1 MKGVFLKGVVS
12 FALGLGTALAT
23 PKEAEFTHLD
33 NDYQQR
39 ILPLLDRYC
48 LACHDQATSEGEL
61 DLERFNDLTAVRNDP
76 KTWQGIVSQLETGEM
91 PPTKKKDVQQPTP
104 EERAALIAWA
114 KSYLATE
121 ARAQAGDPGPVLLRR
136 LSNSEYT
143 YTVRDLTG
151 VDSLDPLR
159 EFPVDSASGE
169 GFTNSGGGLVMSPAL
184 FEKYLEAGK
193 EIADHAVL
201 LPDGFRFSASTSRT
215 DHAKEIL
222 TALRSNYL
230 KNTGG
235 DGINFNYTSQVRGA
249 APEGEGEGRLK
260 LTPSF
265 AALIEHRDALRTDPT
280 SAATVAA
287 DSGLNA
293 KYLSALTQ
301 ALLADEPAPSFLLD
315 HLRQKL
321 RTAKPEEAV
330 SLAAEVRRWQDR
342 LWKFNNVGHLGLI
355 RPWQEPVTPITTSM
369 EVRLKLGANTTKVYL
384 SAIGFGTGT
393 ATVEWQRARLER
405 PGRTP
410 ILMRDLKLGFAAL
423 QEIRTRSLTHTS
435 RYLEAAS
442 RVRKSKTDLD
452 LAALSSE
459 LKIDAE
465 IVGAWTSYLG
475 LATGK
480 VAIKNYLTT
489 PIHNGSGH
497 KFISGWTI
505 KGVADFSL
513 MGNASDRDVKVPGDL
528 RAHRVVVHPRP
539 ERWIAAGWMSPLDG
553 RVKITPHVRDAHDR
567 CGNGVSWSLTL
578 HRGSLTRVLRSANLD
593 LGKVATIA
601 PVPELE
607 VLRGDLI
614 SVTIG
619 ARDNSH
625 ICDLTEIDLSI
636 EELGA
641 KNRKWSLAGDCAD
654 DMQAGNP
661 HPDQHGNLATWHFYG
676 GMNDQRKQGS
686 GIVPGSLVEEW
697 LNEKDPARAR
707 ELAHQLQVLL
717 SNPLRAEASDPD
729 RAAHEDLTSLNGPLF
744 GTLDFAT
751 LSAKRPQEPRITGEA
766 NHLVTTPSIL
776 EFELPASLIAGAELV
791 VRGVVQ
797 ESSDPEVAVQMM
809 VGTSKPPEQSTL
821 RASEPIVVHASGP
834 AREKLE
840 EGFDDF
846 RKLFPAAMCYVRV
859 VPADEVVT
867 LQLYHREDDHLARLM
882 LNAREKARIDQ
893 LWEQLTFVS
902 REPQRLITAYE
913 QIWQFATQDADPK
926 KFEPMEGTIRERAAA
941 FEKTLVAAQPTHLD
955 ALIAFA
961 PRIYRRPL
969 PPSEQQSLRDLYQRL
984 REERLS
990 HEEAF
995 RLTLARLFSAAAFLY
1010 KSEAPARKSR
1020 QGPVNNWELATRLSY
1035 FLTSSTPDKELTL
1048 AASKKS
1054 LTESKTLRAHA
1065 HRLLQGRHT
1074 RRLAIE
1080 FACQWLHI
1088 RNFDQHDGK
1097 NESLYPEFAGLR
1109 GKMYE
1114 ESIRFFTDFFQN
1126 DRSILSL
1133 LNADHT
1139 FVDPDLAKLYALP
1152 ALGEGWQRIEDIQ
1165 KVGRGGILGFA
1176 TTLAKQSGASRTSP
1190 ILRGNWVSETLLGER
1205 LPKPP
1210 KDVPPLSDELP
1221 KGLSERE
1228 LIMQHSS
1235 DPACAKCHHRIDP
1248 YGFALEAFDAIGR
1261 FRAGADTKAQLPDGT
1276 SIEGLEGLRNYLLKD
1291 RRESFVRHFCQKL
1304 LGYALGRAVQLSD
1317 QPFLDELMTTL
1328 QKHDY
1333 RIGVAVEA
1341 IVLSPQFREIRG
1353 TPHP

>member
-1 MKGVFLKGVVS
+1 
-12 FALGLGTALAT
+12 
-23 PKEAEFTHLD
+23 
-33 NDYQQR
+33 
-39 ILPLLDRYC
+39 
-48 LACHDQATSEGEL
+48 
-61 DLERFNDLTAVRNDP
+61 
-76 KTWQGIVSQLETGEM
+76 
-91 PPTKKKDVQQPTP
+91 
-104 EERAALIAWA
+104 
-114 KSYLATE
+114 
-121 ARAQAGDPGPVLLRR
+121 
-136 LSNSEYT
+136 
-143 YTVRDLTG
+143 
-151 VDSLDPLR
+151 
-159 EFPVDSASGE
+159 VDSASGE

-405 PGRTP
+405 PGRAP

-625 ICDLTEIDLSI
+625 ICDLTE
-636 EELGA
+636 
-641 KNRKWSLAGDCAD
+641 
-654 DMQAGNP
+654 
-661 HPDQHGNLATWHFYG
+661 
-676 GMNDQRKQGS
+676 
-686 GIVPGSLVEEW
+686 
-697 LNEKDPARAR
+697 
-707 ELAHQLQVLL
+707 
-717 SNPLRAEASDPD
+717 
-729 RAAHEDLTSLNGPLF
+729 
-744 GTLDFAT
+744 
-751 LSAKRPQEPRITGEA
+751 
-766 NHLVTTPSIL
+766 
-776 EFELPASLIAGAELV
+776 
-791 VRGVVQ
+791 
-797 ESSDPEVAVQMM
+797 
-809 VGTSKPPEQSTL
+809 
-821 RASEPIVVHASGP
+821 
-834 AREKLE
+834 
-840 EGFDDF
+840 
-846 RKLFPAAMCYVRV
+846 
-859 VPADEVVT
+859 
-867 LQLYHREDDHLARLM
+867 
-882 LNAREKARIDQ
+882 
-893 LWEQLTFVS
+893 
-902 REPQRLITAYE
+902 
-913 QIWQFATQDADPK
+913 
-926 KFEPMEGTIRERAAA
+926 
-941 FEKTLVAAQPTHLD
+941 
-955 ALIAFA
+955 
-961 PRIYRRPL
+961 
-969 PPSEQQSLRDLYQRL
+969 
-984 REERLS
+984 
-990 HEEAF
+990 
-995 RLTLARLFSAAAFLY
+995 
-1010 KSEAPARKSR
+1010 
-1020 QGPVNNWELATRLSY
+1020 
-1035 FLTSSTPDKELTL
+1035 
-1048 AASKKS
+1048 
-1054 LTESKTLRAHA
+1054 
-1065 HRLLQGRHT
+1065 
-1074 RRLAIE
+1074 
-1080 FACQWLHI
+1080 
-1088 RNFDQHDGK
+1088 
-1097 NESLYPEFAGLR
+1097 
-1109 GKMYE
+1109 
-1114 ESIRFFTDFFQN
+1114 
-1126 DRSILSL
+1126 
-1133 LNADHT
+1133 
-1139 FVDPDLAKLYALP
+1139 
-1152 ALGEGWQRIEDIQ
+1152 
-1165 KVGRGGILGFA
+1165 
-1176 TTLAKQSGASRTSP
+1176 
-1190 ILRGNWVSETLLGER
+1190 
-1205 LPKPP
+1205 
-1210 KDVPPLSDELP
+1210 
-1221 KGLSERE
+1221 
-1228 LIMQHSS
+1228 
-1235 DPACAKCHHRIDP
+1235 
-1248 YGFALEAFDAIGR
+1248 
-1261 FRAGADTKAQLPDGT
+1261 
-1276 SIEGLEGLRNYLLKD
+1276 
-1291 RRESFVRHFCQKL
+1291 
-1304 LGYALGRAVQLSD
+1304 
-1317 QPFLDELMTTL
+1317 
-1328 QKHDY
+1328 
-1333 RIGVAVEA
+1333 
-1341 IVLSPQFREIRG
+1341 
-1353 TPHP
+1353 

>member
-1 MKGVFLKGVVS
+1 
-12 FALGLGTALAT
+12 
-23 PKEAEFTHLD
+23 
-33 NDYQQR
+33 
-39 ILPLLDRYC
+39 
-48 LACHDQATSEGEL
+48 
-61 DLERFNDLTAVRNDP
+61 
-76 KTWQGIVSQLETGEM
+76 
-91 PPTKKKDVQQPTP
+91 
-104 EERAALIAWA
+104 
-114 KSYLATE
+114 
-121 ARAQAGDPGPVLLRR
+121 LRR

-184 FEKYLEAGK
+184 FEKYLQAGK
-193 EIADHAVL
+193 EIANHAVL
-201 LPDGFRFSASTSRT
+201 LPDGFRFSPKTSRT
-215 DHAKEIL
+215 DHAHEFL

-230 KNTGG
+230 KATGG
-235 DGINFNYTSQVRGA
+235 DGINFNYSSQVRGA
-249 APEGEGEGRLK
+249 APEGEGEGRIK
-260 LTPSF
+260 LTPYF
-265 AALIEHRDALRTDPT
+265 AALTRHRDALRTDPAH
-280 SAATVAA
+280 AATVAA
-287 DSGLNA
+287 DAGLNA
-293 KYLSALTQ
+293 NYLKALAQ
-301 ALLADEPAPSFLLD
+301 ALLADEPATSFLLD
-315 HLRQKL
+315 HLRRKV
-321 RTAKPEEAV
+321 RSAKPEDAA
-330 SLAAEVRRWQDR
+330 SLAAEVRHWQDQ

-355 RPWQEPVTPITTSM
+355 RPWQEPVTPIATSR
-369 EVRLKLGANTTKVYL
+369 EVRLKLGPNATKVYL
-384 SAIGFGTGT
+384 SATGFGVGS

-405 PGRTP
+405 PGMAP

-423 QEIRTRSLTHTS
+423 QEIRTRSLTHTA
-435 RYLEAAS
+435 RYLEAVS
-442 RVRKSKTDLD
+442 RIRKSNTELD

-459 LKIDAE
+459 LTIDAE
-465 IVGAWTSYLG
+465 IVDAWTSYLG
-475 LATGK
+475 LATGTM
-480 VAIKNYLTT
+480 AIKDYLST

-528 RAHRVVVHPRP
+528 RAHHVVVHPRP
-539 ERWIAAGWMSPLDG
+539 ERWIAAGWMSPLEG

-567 CGNGVSWSLTL
+567 CGNGVRWSLNL
-578 HRGSLTRVLRSANLD
+578 RRGSLTRVLRSANLD
-593 LGKVATIA
+593 LGKIATIA

-607 VLRGDLI
+607 VRKGDLI
-614 SVTIG
+614 SIKIG

-636 EELGA
+636 EELDA
-641 KNRKWSLAGDCAD
+641 KNRRWSLAGDCAD

-661 HPDQHGNLATWHFYG
+661 HPDQHGNLAIWHFYG
-676 GMNDQRKQGS
+676 GMNEQRKQGS
-686 GIVPGSLVEEW
+686 GIVPGSLVEGW

-707 ELAHQLQVLL
+707 DLAHRLQVLL

-729 RAAHEDLTSLNGPLF
+729 RAAHEELTSLHGPLF
-744 GTLDFAT
+744 GVLDFAA
-751 LSAKRPQEPRITGEA
+751 LSAKRPEEPWIAGDA
-766 NHLVTTPSIL
+766 NHRVMTPSLL
-776 EFELPASLIAGAELV
+776 EFELPASLIAGAEFV
-791 VRGVVQ
+791 VRGVVH
-797 ESSDPEVAVQMM
+797 ESSNPEVAVQIM

-834 AREKLE
+834 ARETLE
-840 EGFDDF
+840 VGFADF
-846 RKLFPAAMCYVRV
+846 RNLFPAAMCYVRV

-882 LNAREKARIDQ
+882 LDAGEKAKIDQ
-893 LWEQLTFVS
+893 LWKQLTFVS
-902 REPQRLITAYE
+902 REPQRLVTAYE

-926 KFEPMEGTIRERAAA
+926 KFEPMEGTIRQRAAA

-961 PRIYRRPL
+961 PRVYRRPL

-984 REERLS
+984 REESLS

-1010 KSEAPARKSR
+1010 KSEAPSR
-1020 QGPVNNWELATRLSY
+1020 NSKQGPVSNWELATRLSY
-1035 FLTSSTPDKELTL
+1035 FLTSSAPDAKLTL
-1048 AASKKS
+1048 AASREALATSES
-1054 LTESKTLRAHA
+1054 LAAHA
-1065 HRLLQGRHT
+1065 RRLLQDRHA

-1088 RNFDQHDGK
+1088 RNFDQHDEK
-1097 NESLYPEFAGLR
+1097 NETLYPEFAGLR

-1139 FVDPDLAKLYALP
+1139 FVDPDLAKHYALP
-1152 ALGEGWQRIEDIQ
+1152 ARGEGWQRIEKVQ
-1165 KVGRGGILGFA
+1165 KAGRGGILGFA

-1190 ILRGNWVSETLLGER
+1190 ILRGNWVSETLLGEK

-1210 KDVPPLSDELP
+1210 KGVPPLPDELP
-1221 KGLSERE
+1221 EGLSERE
-1228 LIMQHSS
+1228 LIMKHSS

-1261 FRAGADTKAQLPDGT
+1261 FRAGTDTRAQLPDGV
-1276 SIEGLEGLRNYLLKD
+1276 SIEGLEGLRNYLLNE

-1353 TPHP
+1353 TTHP